1 MSRGIGKRKKNEWSK
16 VKARGGEKICELLFR
31 DRERERERAL
41 KNIKNNVE
49 DE

>member
-31 DRERERERAL
+31 ERERERAL

>member
-31 DRERERERAL
+31 ERERERERESIE
-41 KNIKNNVE
+41 KYKE
-49 DE
+49 QR

>member
-31 DRERERERAL
+31 ERERAL
-41 KNIKNNVE
+41 KNIKNSVE